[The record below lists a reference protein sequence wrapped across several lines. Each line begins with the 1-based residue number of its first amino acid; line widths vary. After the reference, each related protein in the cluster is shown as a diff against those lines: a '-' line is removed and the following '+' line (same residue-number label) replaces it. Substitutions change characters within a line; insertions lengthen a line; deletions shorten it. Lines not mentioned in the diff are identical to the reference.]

1 MTGTTNSHGVWQVPP
16 FEVLANAPR
25 GLESIVKVASV
36 DGASQSK
43 RGVFEDTD
51 EQLASARPN
60 TMATNPAVLITSV
73 LLLPEPNTIHGQRDF
88 AQAYERL
95 AVVEPRA
102 ARGNRE
108 PDLRRGTTA
117 SSNAAFRTLAG
128 VAGGRGPANQSFP
141 LPRLLN
147 FQFSGAYGTFSK
159 KVGSLP

>member
-1 MTGTTNSHGVWQVPP
+1 MTGTDNSHGVWQVPP

-60 TMATNPAVLITSV
+60 TTATNPAVLITSV
-73 LLLPEPNTIHGQRDF
+73 LSPEPNTIHGPRDF
-88 AQAYERL
+88 AQAYHRL

-102 ARGNRE
+102 ARGNRKLE
-108 PDLRRGTTA
+108 LIAGRPLPA
-117 SSNAAFRTLAG
+117 MLRTLAG
-128 VAGGRGPANQSFP
+128 AAGGRGPANRSFP

-159 KVGSLP
+159 KLGSLP

>member
-1 MTGTTNSHGVWQVPP
+1 MTGTDNSHGVWQVPP
-16 FEVLANAPR
+16 FDVLANAPR

-60 TMATNPAVLITSV
+60 TTATNPAVLITSV
-73 LLLPEPNTIHGQRDF
+73 LLLPEPNTIHGPRDF
-88 AQAYERL
+88 AQAYQRL

-108 PDLRRGTTA
+108 LE
-117 SSNAAFRTLAG
+117 L
-128 VAGGRGPANQSFP
+128 VAGRP
-141 LPRLLN
+141 LPAMLAFERLLALLADVIRRTGH
-147 FQFSGAYGTFSK
+147 SRCRG
-159 KVGSLP
+159 L

>member
-1 MTGTTNSHGVWQVPP
+1 MTGTDNSHGVWQVPP

-60 TMATNPAVLITSV
+60 TTATNPAVLITSV
-73 LLLPEPNTIHGQRDF
+73 LFPEPNTIHGPRDF
-88 AQAYERL
+88 AQAYQRL
-95 AVVEPRA
+95 TVVEPRA

-108 PDLRRGTTA
+108 LE
-117 SSNAAFRTLAG
+117 L
-128 VAGGRGPANQSFP
+128 VAGRP
-141 LPRLLN
+141 LPAMLPFERLPALLADVVRRAGHSPCRG
-147 FQFSGAYGTFSK
+147 F
-159 KVGSLP
+159 

>member
-60 TMATNPAVLITSV
+60 TTATNPAVLITSV
-73 LLLPEPNTIHGQRDF
+73 LLLAEPNTIHGPRDL
-88 AQAYERL
+88 AQAYQRL
-95 AVVEPRA
+95 AVVEPRT

-108 PDLRRGTTA
+108 PEL
-117 SSNAAFRTLAG
+117 AA
-128 VAGGRGPANQSFP
+128 GRP
-141 LPRLLN
+141 LP
-147 FQFSGAYGTFSK
+147 AM
-159 KVGSLP
+159 LPFVHLPALQADVVRRTGHSSCGGF